1 MKVNHKKVSMISGYP
16 FLSSP
21 NSVGIYLIPKTNH
34 ASFNSILKIVMIVI
48 FIGNNQGDLN
58 MELTESAT
66 RNTFSTFM
74 SIINS
79 SKKPKNYPE
88 CWCSWL
94 NLAGLFWSCKCKNQ
108 NEKFSKKI
116 QTKLFLSYSDWF
128 IVRETFFPKVGNY
141 AFYKKFSKWWLS
153 KRKCFRKKLLL
164 TYSCKIIW
172 RKSCVFMKIPQCKY
186 WTIIWEPNSRLSSSK
201 KSEIKSSDSTLYQN
215 IFNMRSE
222 WGQS

>member
-1 MKVNHKKVSMISGYP
+1 MISGYP

-48 FIGNNQGDLN
+48 FIGNNQVDLN

-88 CWCSWL
+88 C
-94 NLAGLFWSCKCKNQ
+94 
-108 NEKFSKKI
+108 
-116 QTKLFLSYSDWF
+116 
-128 IVRETFFPKVGNY
+128 
-141 AFYKKFSKWWLS
+141 
-153 KRKCFRKKLLL
+153 
-164 TYSCKIIW
+164 
-172 RKSCVFMKIPQCKY
+172 
-186 WTIIWEPNSRLSSSK
+186 
-201 KSEIKSSDSTLYQN
+201 
-215 IFNMRSE
+215 
-222 WGQS
+222 